1 MIDKVVNFITAVFAV
16 ATFSAA
22 LFLLSTYLSSCAT
35 STEVEPKCRIERDM
49 FGHEVT
55 ACDLVKI
62 RHKGEL

>member
-1 MIDKVVNFITAVFAV
+1 MIKQVANITIAALTTVTLA
-16 ATFSAA
+16 AA
-22 LFLLSTYLSSCAT
+22 LFVLATCMSGCAT
-35 STEVEPKCRIERDM
+35 DTEVEPKCRIERDM